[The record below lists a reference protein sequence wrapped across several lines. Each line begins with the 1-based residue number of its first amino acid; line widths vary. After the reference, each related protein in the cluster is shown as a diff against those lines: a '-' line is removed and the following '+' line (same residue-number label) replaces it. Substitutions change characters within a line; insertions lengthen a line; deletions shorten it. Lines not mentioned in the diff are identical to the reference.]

1 VENLNLCRT
10 VLTSGM
16 LLNPIPYVSHSYDLY
31 IRYVY
36 FSIIVIPALAFI
48 ISTALTLNN
57 NKHRKFIG
65 RIFLTVGIIE
75 LFPLVSEIISQVN
88 QTSMLYLQ
96 NNLSSILFMLGVI
109 TIAGGVAHIIEAK
122 PNVMLFMIMM
132 ASTPIMGAFLIYL
145 IP

>member
-1 VENLNLCRT
+1 
-10 VLTSGM
+10 M
-16 LLNPIPYVSHSYDLY
+16 QFNPIPQSSNLRDLL
-31 IRYVY
+31 IPYVY

-48 ISTALTLNN
+48 ISTALTLDN

-65 RIFLTVGIIE
+65 RIFLTLGIIE

-96 NNLSSILFMLGVI
+96 NNLSTILFMLGVI
-109 TIAGGVAHIIEAK
+109 TIAGGVAHIREAK
-122 PNVMLFMIMM
+122 PNVMLFMIMV
-132 ASTPIMGAFLIYL
+132 ASTPIMAAFFLYL